1 MAADDSLDGASG
13 LSGAAGVLPPTFI
26 LPALAASDGQ
36 TLDQSPAADNHRPA
50 VAVVPLPSAEQSTP
64 FDLVRE
70 AADRIAGSH
79 VLDDY
84 QQSLAQHTRT
94 AQRWDLRIFAQYLV
108 AAGALAEDACATQA
122 EQLASEIASWRG
134 IGYGIVSGFVR
145 WQLAQGYAVASVNRR
160 LATIKQFVS
169 LAQQA
174 QVLPV
179 EDAQRI
185 THIRGLRHKQGIHLD
200 SQRPVAR
207 RGGKKSQ
214 PLEIP
219 LELARRLKHEHADT
233 PQGRRDAALMCLL
246 LDHGLRVS
254 EVADLQVNDLA
265 LDGGPFAAFMTFY
278 RRKVDMTQRHRLT
291 EDTYFALHRYVTTD
305 RTLLEPATTG
315 ALLCGSRR
323 NGTLTAVG
331 MRPNT
336 ITDRVRVIGARLKV
350 HPTGRGQQADTPLH
364 PLAELSPHD
373 CRHYWATMAIRSGAD
388 LRAVQ
393 EAGGWASA
401 VMPLRY
407 AQAQSIA
414 NDGIRL
420 PR

>member
-1 MAADDSLDGASG
+1 MTADKSSGLPPQLSVFPRLPPPSAAGASHAPDDY
-13 LSGAAGVLPPTFI
+13 LAR
-26 LPALAASDGQ
+26 AASDGDGKTQ
-36 TLDQSPAADNHRPA
+36 QLV
-50 VAVVPLPSAEQSTP
+50 VATRTAESQLTP

-70 AADRIAGSH
+70 TADRIAGSH

-94 AQRWDLRIFAQYLV
+94 AQRWDLRIFAHYLV
-108 AAGALAEDACATQA
+108 AAGALAEESCAEQA
-122 EQLASEIASWRG
+122 ERLASEIASWRG

-174 QVLPV
+174 QVIPA

-185 THIRGLRHKQGIHLD
+185 THIRGLRHKQGVHLD
-200 SQRPVAR
+200 SQREVAR
-207 RGGKKSQ
+207 RGGKKAQ

-219 LELARRLKHEHADT
+219 LELARRLKHEHPDT

-254 EVADLQVNDLA
+254 EVADVQVNDFA

-291 EDTYFALHRYVTTD
+291 EDTYFAVQRYVTVD
-305 RTLLEPATTG
+305 RAQFEPASRG

-323 NGTLTAVG
+323 DGALTTIG

-336 ITDRVRVIGARLKV
+336 ITDRVRILGARLEV
-350 HPTGRGQQADTPLH
+350 RPAGPGQQDTPPLR

-401 VMPLRY
+401 AMPLRY
-407 AQAQSIA
+407 AQANAIA
-414 NDGIRL
+414 NEGIRL